1 MQVADYQ
8 LTVERNIFHV
18 SSPHPR
24 RDCRLAGPRLCTAAP
39 ATVMSGP
46 GRPPPPPGHS
56 GLGPVCPSSTGHN
69 NLSGV
74 KHLCSHI
81 FTDCVLTWPST
92 VDTVVT
98 SITTEKIQSRHERE
112 SVPLARLSL
121 SPSSAPV
128 VVRQVS
134 RS

>member
-1 MQVADYQ
+1 MTLTLITSHDTNTNIISGLTVPGYNLDTWSNGYQDKKPAKQMQVADYQ

-74 KHLCSHI
+74 KHLCSYI
-81 FTDCVLTWPST
+81 FTDCVLTWPG
-92 VDTVVT
+92 
-98 SITTEKIQSRHERE
+98 
-112 SVPLARLSL
+112 LA
-121 SPSSAPV
+121 
-128 VVRQVS
+128 
-134 RS
+134 